1 MKKTL
6 TRIKKSIEKVPKKY
20 DFKIKE
26 NEEIIDTVEKILE
39 LNQLNQSGQN
49 LKILTP
55 SQMLGRLP
63 ISLAQLKA

>member
-6 TRIKKSIEKVPKKY
+6 TRIKKSIEKVPKMY

-26 NEEIIDTVEKILE
+26 NEEIIDIVEKILE
-39 LNQLNQSGQN
+39 LNQLNQSGQG
-49 LKILTP
+49 LEILIP